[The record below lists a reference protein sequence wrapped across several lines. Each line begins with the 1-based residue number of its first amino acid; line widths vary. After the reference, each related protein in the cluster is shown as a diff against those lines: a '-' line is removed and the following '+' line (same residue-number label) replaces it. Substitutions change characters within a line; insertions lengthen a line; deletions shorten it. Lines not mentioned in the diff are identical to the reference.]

1 MTYDPPK
8 FKFETAVITDST
20 YEGIINLMGKC
31 FGTSGLIPCCMCCPN
46 PYVAIEQGEYA
57 VFGHPQDGVDDYLC
71 ITCTIGLISRFGK
84 FYKVV
89 DPGLVR
95 VNPLSETVTTI
106 DVRIQIQPIVRIPIV
121 TQDNVNIIMDAVLY
135 WCISDPYL
143 ATFGV
148 VDVKTALIERAQTT
162 LRAVLGAHELQDII
176 ENRVIIANSIRDTID
191 IPAKAWGANV
201 ESVLFKDL
209 TFSPELQESLSS
221 AATQKRIGE
230 SKVIAAR
237 AEVDAARLMR
247 QAAELL
253 NTPSAMQI
261 KYLEAM
267 QQMAKGPNNKL
278 LFVPMQ
284 TTNPPY
290 SSQSQGEEGDGQG
303 SSGGGYPLKPGPA
316 TPAGNTDCGESLSR
330 NGPSSQAQQINGQE
344 ENLHPAVHQAAL
356 YNQISNM

>member
-1 MTYDPPK
+1 MTHYQDEPAFPTHPPADPSPRGIITNPPPETALMTYDPPK

-31 FGTSGLIPCCMCCPN
+31 FGTSGLVSMLFLAIPKM
-46 PYVAIEQGEYA
+46 E
-57 VFGHPQDGVDDYLC
+57 LM
-71 ITCTIGLISRFGK
+71 TICALH

-267 QQMAKGPNNKL
+267 QQMAKG
-278 LFVPMQ
+278 
-284 TTNPPY
+284 
-290 SSQSQGEEGDGQG
+290 SAD
-303 SSGGGYPLKPGPA
+303 
-316 TPAGNTDCGESLSR
+316 
-330 NGPSSQAQQINGQE
+330 
-344 ENLHPAVHQAAL
+344 
-356 YNQISNM
+356 